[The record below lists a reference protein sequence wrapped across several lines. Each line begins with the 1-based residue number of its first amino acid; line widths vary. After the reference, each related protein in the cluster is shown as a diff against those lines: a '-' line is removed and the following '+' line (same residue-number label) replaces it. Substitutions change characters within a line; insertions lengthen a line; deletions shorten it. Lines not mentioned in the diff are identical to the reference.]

1 MTHSAA
7 ERWERAQSDPDLT
20 YGPVPIWWWSGD
32 RLDPDRLRWQLHRLY
47 DGGVRAAVVLN
58 LAPAGPLHGCLAD
71 DPPFASPAWW
81 RILTAVCAEARR
93 IGFRLW
99 FYDQLGFSGAN
110 LQADL
115 VSAEPSFAGWD
126 LRRTSV
132 TGTGALRA
140 TAPPGAVPV
149 AAALSTV
156 DDAVGG
162 AGAVTEVAVDASGAG
177 ADAGTTAATL
187 TLYHAV
193 RRGFDYCDPAAC
205 AALLDQVH
213 GEFERNAGEYFG
225 DVIVGSFQ
233 DELPAMPTWSR
244 SFAAEFAERRGY
256 PLTGVRLAAL
266 FGGEGDGHARIRYD
280 YQRTRAQLAD
290 EAFFVPLQHWH
301 RRHGLLCG
309 YDQQH
314 PARAGEPIGSTEL
327 YADYPR
333 VGARYGAPGSD
344 HWGDPKLHSGLSH
357 LHGGSRTWLEGFH
370 SSGWGGTLEETFDWL
385 LPWLRAGV
393 TLYDPHAVYYATRAG
408 WWEWAPPSTCWRQ
421 PYWPQYPAFARLV
434 SRLCEL
440 LSLGTHECDVAV
452 LHPTATVQAA
462 LTVDGRALPAARA
475 AHESYLA
482 LNGSASW
489 LREVP
494 GSLAAAGLD
503 HEVVDDAAV
512 ADGTVAGGRLRLADE
527 TYRTVLLPGCAW
539 LTDDT
544 AGRLADLAAAGGRVV
559 CVGTTPRG
567 ALPANGP
574 GWARFSAAIAG
585 RAIETPTVPAERP
598 AEPAAR
604 PAPDAGGAGHRAGA
618 GGCGPELAGR
628 LAAEAAVRCDV
639 PTVVR
644 RSGEARLVL
653 LIAHDDR
660 TGTAQPMHGD
670 WVFFDVHSFFDFDR
684 YTRAMREHGYTFR
697 PGDGERVATLSVPAG
712 WGPAQLWDPVAG
724 TRCALDR
731 AVTGDRA
738 TVRVPFASGPAAVVV
753 FGAGTPAPPP
763 GPRPGPVLATLP
775 HRWAGTVEPTLDNRW
790 GDVGPG
796 RADPPVQTWRLAHR
810 EADPRVAP
818 DELSPDGWTE
828 VVATFGRYGSV
839 AGPCDTAAELAA
851 ARWRPAVYS
860 LSRGIPNDPRHHA
873 TLGPKG
879 YVPEEFVHLDA
890 VRVGQWVALRTGFR
904 LGGGDDAAGRWLA
917 VGAPG
922 ERRIT
927 LDGAVLPAAGDGY
940 LTVQPIAVRAG
951 HHELTVAVRSDVA
964 GAVRLWWAL
973 TRDPD
978 EVRRPEW
985 LVPTGTPARVG
996 HRFTLPGRP
1005 RRAMLQIGTEGAAV
1019 IRLNG
1024 DRIGRHGGFDPYA
1037 QNRAVRVRP
1046 FDVTDRLVAGEN
1058 ELVVEFTD
1066 PAGAALWVDGVIETD
1081 AGRVDVVSAP
1091 GWTIGAPRV
1100 RREQWLDPRTAC
1112 LWPRPHPLPDA
1123 GWLDDRPRGAVLP
1136 VIPYDPVSAG
1146 PVSADPG
1153 TARTQ
1158 WFRWVLPPGAER
1170 MTVPVRGSARV
1181 WLDGVEAPVRAG
1193 AVDLT
1198 PNVRHALLAVST
1210 VDGSGGAALTG
1221 PIGYRL
1227 GSGEIELG
1235 DWADAGLGSYSG
1247 AVRYAHTFRWTDA
1260 DRPTW
1265 LDLGEVR
1272 GTAEVRLNGAAVGEL
1287 LLSPYRLRVDRWL
1300 RAGANRLEIVV
1311 RNTLAPYLGDTTP
1324 TAGVFAGQRRSGLF
1338 GPVRLLGAAAR
1349 PGTTP
1354 VPPSEESGPTLRRER

>member
-7 ERWERAQSDPDLT
+7 ERALTDPDPS

-32 RLDPDRLRWQLHRLY
+32 RLDPDRLRWQLHQLY

-81 RILTAVCAEARR
+81 QIFTEVCAEARR

-99 FYDQLGFSGAN
+99 FYDQIGFSGAN

-115 VSAEPSFAGWD
+115 VSAEPAFAGWD

-132 TGTGALRA
+132 TGPGALRV

-149 AAALSTV
+149 AASLSTA
-156 DDAVGG
+156 DDTATG
-162 AGAVTEVAVDASGAG
+162 AAAPGAVAEVAVDASGAA
-177 ADAGTTAATL
+177 ADAGPAAATL

-205 AALLDQVH
+205 AALLERVH
-213 GEFERNAGEYFG
+213 GEFERHAADYFG
-225 DVIVGSFQ
+225 DVLVGSFQ
-233 DELPAMPTWSR
+233 DELPAMPTWSGR
-244 SFAAEFAERRGY
+244 FAAEFARRRGY

-266 FGGEGDGHARIRYD
+266 FGGTGEEHARIRYD
-280 YQRTRAQLAD
+280 YQRTRAELAD
-290 EAFFVPLQHWH
+290 EAFFVPLQRWH
-301 RRHGLLCG
+301 QRHGLLCG

-333 VGARYGAPGSD
+333 IGARYGAPGSD

-462 LTVDGRALPAARA
+462 LTLDGRALPAARA
-475 AHESYLA
+475 AQESYLE

-494 GSLAAAGLD
+494 GSLAAAGVD
-503 HEVVDDAAV
+503 HEVVDDAAI
-512 ADGTVAGGRLRLADE
+512 AGGTVAGGALRIAAE
-527 TYRTVLLPGCAW
+527 AYRTVLVPGCAW

-544 AGRLADLAAAGGRVV
+544 AGRLAELATGGGRVA
-559 CVGTTPRG
+559 CVGAVPRG
-567 ALPANGP
+567 ALPGNGP
-574 GWARFSAAIAG
+574 GWVRFAAALS
-585 RAIETPTVPAERP
+585 
-598 AEPAAR
+598 
-604 PAPDAGGAGHRAGA
+604 AGA
-618 GGCGPELAGR
+618 VETSTAAEVATL

-644 RSGEARLVL
+644 RAGETRLVL
-653 LIAHDDR
+653 LTAHDDR

-684 YTRAMREHGYTFR
+684 YTRTMRERGYTFR

-724 TRCALDR
+724 TRSALDR
-731 AVTGDRA
+731 TITGDRA

-753 FGAGTPAPPP
+753 FGAATPAPPP
-763 GPRPGPVLATLP
+763 GPRAGRVLATLP
-775 HRWAGTVEPTLDNRW
+775 DRWEASVEPTLDNRW

-796 RADPPVQTWRLAHR
+796 RVDPPVQTWRLAHR
-810 EADPRVAP
+810 AAGPQVTP
-818 DELSPDGWTE
+818 DALPTDGWME
-828 VVATFGRYGSV
+828 VVATFGRYGSA
-839 AGPCDTAAELAA
+839 AGPCDTAEELAGA
-851 ARWRPAVYS
+851 EWRPAVYS

-879 YVPEEFVHLDA
+879 YVPEEFVQLDA
-890 VRVGQWVALRTGFR
+890 VRAGQWVALRTGFR
-904 LGGGDDAAGRWLA
+904 LGSGELEAGLWLA

-922 ERRIT
+922 ERRIG
-927 LDGAVLPAAGDGY
+927 LDGGVLPAAGDGY
-940 LTVQPIAVRAG
+940 LTVQPIAVGAG
-951 HHELTVAVRSDVA
+951 HHELTVAVRSDVD

-978 EVRRPEW
+978 ELRRPEW
-985 LVPTGTPARVG
+985 LVPTRSPARIG

-1005 RRAMLQIGTEGAAV
+1005 RRAVLQIGTEGAAE

-1046 FDVTDRLVAGEN
+1046 FDLTDRLLAGEN
-1058 ELVVEFTD
+1058 ELLVEFVD

-1081 AGRVDVVSAP
+1081 AGRVDLVSAP
-1091 GWTIGAPRV
+1091 DWTIGAPRV
-1100 RREQWLDPRTAC
+1100 RREQWLDPRTGC

-1123 GWLDDRPRGAVLP
+1123 GWLDGRPRGAVLP
-1136 VIPYDPVSAG
+1136 VTPAESA
-1146 PVSADPG
+1146 AEAPG
-1153 TARTQ
+1153 TQ
-1158 WFRWVLPPGAER
+1158 WLRWLLPPGAER
-1170 MTVPVRGSARV
+1170 MTVPVRGSARL
-1181 WLDGVEAPVRAG
+1181 WLDGTEWPVRAG
-1193 AVDLT
+1193 AVDV
-1198 PNVRHALLAVST
+1198 PPHAREAVLAVST
-1210 VDGSGGAALTG
+1210 ADGVGGAALTG
-1221 PIGYRL
+1221 PIGYRT
-1227 GSGEIELG
+1227 GTGEIDLG

-1247 AVRYAHTFRWTDA
+1247 AVRYAHTFTWSGPDG
-1260 DRPTW
+1260 PTW

-1272 GTAEVRLNGAAVGEL
+1272 GTAEVRLNGAPVGEL

-1300 RAGANRLEIVV
+1300 RAGENRLEIVV
-1311 RNTLAPYLGDTTP
+1311 RNTLAPYLADTTP

-1338 GPVRLLGAAAR
+1338 GPVRLLGTAAQSATVAPKEDDR
-1349 PGTTP
+1349 
-1354 VPPSEESGPTLRRER
+1354 